1 MKITFITFHNWDT
14 KRIGGFHKFA
24 EACALAGHETVFF
37 SFERPYYIL
46 LKKEER
52 LNAQVLHTLCKGT
65 TYIVEKEGKKGE
77 ILNCTWP
84 TLRLPMP
91 IHRYV
96 PHYINKWFESH
107 SLKPFKYFQK
117 KFLKNTDIFVFESCG
132 LHILPIIKKF
142 NPFSKIVYRP
152 SDPLM
157 TTAATPEIVKEET
170 DMLLTADLTCIVNN
184 EGLNL
189 YRNRINDFDRLV
201 KWKLLSNGV
210 DIEEFKLTYPKP
222 KILNKKNTA
231 LYVGARDIEWSLILE
246 AAEKLPYINFIIVCP
261 EIPPKSFKD
270 ANLKNLTY
278 IPGIKPREVP
288 EWITNC
294 DIIIIPNPKGRFK
307 IKPWGVTAK
316 YYQAMAAKKPIV
328 VFEDND
334 SLRNY
339 SITVT
344 HTYEE
349 FIDAVYE
356 CMKLK
361 REPKYSLEHK
371 DWKDITNTFL
381 EWLNNL

>member
-1 MKITFITFHNWDT
+1 MKITFITFHNWET

-46 LKKEER
+46 FKKEER
-52 LNAQVLHTLCKGT
+52 LNAQVLRTLYKGK
-65 TYIVEKEGKKGE
+65 TYIIEKGKSKGK
-77 ILNCTWP
+77 ITNCTWP

-91 IHRYV
+91 LHRYA
-96 PHYINKWFESH
+96 PRHINEWLESH
-107 SLKPFKYFQK
+107 SLKPFKFFQK
-117 KFLKNTDIFVFESCG
+117 SFLEGTDIFVFESCG

-142 NPFSKIVYRP
+142 NPSSKIVYRP

-157 TTAATPEIVKEET
+157 VATANPKVVLEET
-170 DMLLTADLTCIVNN
+170 EMLLNADLTCIVNN

-189 YRNRINDFDRLV
+189 YRSRIKDFDKVV

-222 KILNKKNTA
+222 KTLNKPNTA

-246 AAEKLPYINFIIVCP
+246 AAEKLQYINFIIVCP
-261 EIPPKSFKD
+261 ENPPKNFKD
-270 ANLKNLTY
+270 VNLDNLTY
-278 IPGIKPREVP
+278 IAGIKPKEVP

-307 IKPWGVTAK
+307 IKPWGITAK

-328 VFEDND
+328 VYEDND
-334 SLRNY
+334 TLRDF
-339 SITVT
+339 SIMVT

-349 FIDAVYE
+349 FIEAVSE
-356 CMKLK
+356 SMKLK
-361 REPKYSLEHK
+361 IVPKYSLDHK
-371 DWKDITNTFL
+371 DWKEITNTFL
-381 EWLNNL
+381 AWLENL